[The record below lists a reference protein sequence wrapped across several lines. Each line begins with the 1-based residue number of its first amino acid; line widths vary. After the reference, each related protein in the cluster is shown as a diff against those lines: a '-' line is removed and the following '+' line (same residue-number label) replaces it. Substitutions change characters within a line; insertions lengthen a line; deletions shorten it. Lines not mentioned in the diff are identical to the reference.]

1 MKRKYI
7 ITIGVLIILATV
19 LAYFLIFSQG
29 ASDTK
34 ISNVIQSVSVFI
46 ALIIAVIA
54 MSIADPKVKKA
65 NVEVEQSVDENN
77 VNLYVKS
84 DLPSDLQLKYESFPD
99 PITSHRVQF
108 KITNISGFTLKKP
121 TLTFRLPIE
130 KQHPHRVGRSYTLT
144 FNSNIHNPQSEFRLL
159 EFADFCMLSSSNL
172 SYWNNGDEITIWI
185 RMLLNDGQLEP
196 FIVEISLNSEN
207 AEGIT
212 TKVSIEPR
220 NFVI

>member
-19 LAYFLIFSQG
+19 LEYFLIFSQG

-34 ISNVIQSVSVFI
+34 ISNALQSVSVFV
-46 ALIIAVIA
+46 ALLIAVIA

-172 SYWNNGDEITIWI
+172 PYWNNGDEITIWI
-185 RMLLNDGQLEP
+185 RMLLNDGQLDP

-207 AEGIT
+207 EEGIT
-212 TKVSIEPR
+212 TKISIEPR
-220 NFVI
+220 NFVK

>member
-1 MKRKYI
+1 MKKKYI

-19 LAYFLIFSQG
+19 LEYFLIFSQG

-34 ISNVIQSVSVFI
+34 ISNVIQSVSVFV

-65 NVEVEQSVDENN
+65 NVNVEQNVVENN

-159 EFADFCMLSSSNL
+159 EFADSCLLSSSNL
-172 SYWNNGDEITIWI
+172 PYWNNGDEITIWI
-185 RMLLNDGQLEP
+185 RMLLNDGRLEP
-196 FIVEISLNSEN
+196 FIVEISINSEN

>member
-159 EFADFCMLSSSNL
+159 EFADFCMLSISNL
-172 SYWNNGDEITIWI
+172 PYWNNGDEITIWI

>member
-1 MKRKYI
+1 MKKKYI

-19 LAYFLIFSQG
+19 LEYFLIFSQG
-29 ASDTK
+29 ASATK
-34 ISNVIQSVSVFI
+34 FSNVIQSVSVFV

-65 NVEVEQSVDENN
+65 NVNVEQNVVENN

-130 KQHPHRVGRSYTLT
+130 KQHPHRVGRTYTLT

-159 EFADFCMLSSSNL
+159 EFADFCLLSTSHL
-172 SYWNNGDEITIWI
+172 PYWNNRDEITIWI

-207 AEGIT
+207 AEWIT
-212 TKVSIEPR
+212 TK
-220 NFVI
+220 

>member
-172 SYWNNGDEITIWI
+172 PYWNNGDEITIWI